1 MKLNVLIAGA
11 VIAVAALTG
20 CSSDQRKVDY
30 KSAKT
35 LPPLEIPPDLTTPE
49 NTSRYVVF
57 EKDGATYSDYTRA
70 RAAARGADQQQILP
84 TQERMRVEGEGT
96 FRWLVVDAEPEAI
109 WQPLREFWQE
119 TGFLISRELPESG
132 IMETDWAENRAI
144 VPNSWF
150 RRTFAF
156 MGADRA
162 YSASTRDKFHMRIER
177 GDEPGTSEIFI
188 THHGVYQKV
197 TQDTTIARI
206 QWEARPRDPNLEAEM
221 LYLLMARLGA
231 SDTQIQSAQAQ
242 PAPPPRAELTTGPG
256 DLEYLELQDEF
267 DRAWRRV
274 GLALDFIGFT
284 VEDRDRSQGVY
295 FVRYNDPDADP
306 EKKGL
311 DRLAFWR
318 DAERTDQTFQI
329 QVSRGEG
336 EDAGSEVHVLDEG
349 GAVLANPTSSRI
361 LALLRDELQ

>member
-1 MKLNVLIAGA
+1 MKLNTFTAGA
-11 VIAVAALTG
+11 VIAVLALTG

-30 KSAKT
+30 KSAKS
-35 LPPLEIPPDLTTPE
+35 LPPLEVPPDLQTPE
-49 NTSRYVVF
+49 NSSRYTVF
-57 EKDGATYSDYTRA
+57 EEDGATYSDYTRA
-70 RAAARGADQQQILP
+70 RAAASDSSETKVLP
-84 TQERMRVEGEGT
+84 KQERMRVEGEGN
-96 FRWLVVDAEPEAI
+96 FRWLVVDSEPEVV
-109 WQPLREFWQE
+109 WQPIREFWQE
-119 TGFLISRELPESG
+119 TGFLIARESPESG
-132 IMETDWAENRAI
+132 VMETDWAENRAM

-156 MGADRA
+156 MGADRV
-162 YSASTRDKFHMRIER
+162 YSSSERDRFHTRVER
-177 GDEPGTSEIFI
+177 GKEPGTSEIFI
-188 THHGVYQKV
+188 THRGVYQKV

-231 SDTQIQSAQAQ
+231 TDTQIQRVRQQ
-242 PAPPPRAELTTGPG
+242 PPPPPRAELASGPENV
-256 DLEYLELQDEF
+256 EYLELQDPF

-306 EKKGL
+306 EKQGL
-311 DRLAFWR
+311 ERLAFWR

-329 QVSRGEG
+329 QVSRGTE
-336 EDAGSEVHVLDEG
+336 AGSEVHVLDEQG
-349 GAVLANPTSSRI
+349 TVLANPTSSRI
-361 LALLRDELQ
+361 LVLLRDELR